1 MRARTR
7 TSQAGAFR
15 RQRGRGSMAAMTR
28 PPHTPPATLAETIRL
43 QLADDITAGRLAPG
57 SVIDESALAERFGAS
72 RTPAREALRELASAG
87 LVVIEP
93 RRGARVASVTLD
105 QLAEMFELMA
115 ETEAMCAR
123 LSTFRMTA
131 TERFALQSLHADFV
145 ADETALD
152 AYDDYNR
159 GFHNLLYRG
168 THNGVLAEHA
178 LALRLRLAP
187 YRRAQFHEDRR
198 IQRSFSEHG
207 AILEQV
213 LRGAGDEAAQLMRAH
228 MLTASAAL
236 AQYMRR
242 ARD

>member
-1 MRARTR
+1 MTR
-7 TSQAGAFR
+7 TS
-15 RQRGRGSMAAMTR
+15 T
-28 PPHTPPATLAETIRL
+28 TLAETIRL
-43 QLADDITAGRLAPG
+43 RLADDITAGRLAPG

-93 RRGARVASVTLD
+93 RRGARVASVTQE

-123 LSTFRMTA
+123 LATFRMTA
-131 TERFALQSLHADFV
+131 TERFFLQSLHADFRP
-145 ADETALD
+145 DGALD
-152 AYDDYNR
+152 SYDDYNR
-159 GFHNLLYRG
+159 AFHNLLYRG
-168 THNGVLAEHA
+168 THNGVLADHA
-178 LALRLRLAP
+178 ASLRLRLAP

-198 IQRSFSEHG
+198 IERSFAEHG

-213 LRGAGDEAAQLMRAH
+213 LRGAGEEAAQLMRVH

-242 ARD
+242 ARA

>member
-1 MRARTR
+1 MRHGRPTRNLPLSRAAPPGQHRADMTR
-7 TSQAGAFR
+7 T
-15 RQRGRGSMAAMTR
+15 
-28 PPHTPPATLAETIRL
+28 PPTLAETIRL
-43 QLADDITAGRLAPG
+43 QLADDITSGRLAPG

-72 RTPAREALRELASAG
+72 RTPAREALRELAAAG

-93 RRGARVASVTLD
+93 RRGARVATITLD

-115 ETEAMCAR
+115 ETEAMCTR
-123 LSTFRMTA
+123 LATFRMTA
-131 TERFALQSLHADFV
+131 TERFALQSLHADFRP
-145 ADETALD
+145 AETVLD
-152 AYDDYNR
+152 AYDEYNR

-178 LALRLRLAP
+178 AALRLRLAP

-198 IQRSFSEHG
+198 IERSFAEHS
-207 AILEQV
+207 AILDQI
-213 LRGAGDEAAQLMRAH
+213 LRGAGDEAAQLMRGH

-242 ARD
+242 ATG